1 MRVLCGTEG
10 ATSEDTCQ
18 ILQLMYD
25 KCGDVG
31 HKKLSDILA
40 QANCTTTIPTR
51 EAAPT
56 RRTQPNIDGKYSQY
70 SVCGWGWGVRER
82 SGVSLCLCLC
92 LCG

>member
-40 QANCTTTIPTR
+40 QANCTTTIPTTV
-51 EAAPT
+51 AAPT
-56 RRTQPNIDGKYSQY
+56 RRTQPNIDGKYS
-70 SVCGWGWGVRER
+70 
-82 SGVSLCLCLC
+82 
-92 LCG
+92 